1 MAEAK
6 RRMVQQNDQLH
17 GVQEERIDL
26 PFGALVGK
34 WWGPRDLR
42 PIVCLHGW
50 MDNAGSFDRLIPLLP
65 KHISFLAIDIP
76 GHGRSAHL
84 PPGVAYN
91 ALDTLR
97 LLLHLMQHYG
107 WGRISLMSHSIG
119 AVMSYVFAGV
129 FPDRV
134 DLLVSFDLL
143 KPFILDPDMVL
154 FLLAD
159 SLPKTLDLGAAEAGR
174 SAEEKQFQ
182 YDQYVEHMH
191 AGFHES
197 ISREACH
204 FLLYRAL
211 EPSGQQA
218 GHYRRQT
225 DRRIRHNHGLVWS
238 HDVNLEMARRIK
250 VPFLYLKTT
259 ETPLFE
265 DARYHQ
271 ETIDAL
277 VAHNRQFEQALV
289 EGKHHVHLSHPERVA
304 PRVTEFLLKHWN
316 RERYLVCK
324 L

>member
-6 RRMVQQNDQLH
+6 RRMVQQNNQLH

-84 PPGVAYN
+84 PAGVAYY

-174 SAEEKQFQ
+174 SAEEKQFR

-218 GHYRRQT
+218 GGYRRLT

-277 VAHNRQFEQALV
+277 VAHNGQFEQALV

-304 PRVTEFLLKHWN
+304 PRVAEFLLKHWN